1 MNMKWI
7 VTGLGMAGLT
17 LALSAADYTWNQ
29 KPGDTWQDWAN
40 PANWLVDGE
49 AATAA
54 PGAEDTVARPK
65 TSGNGQN
72 KAYQWWWNLGGS
84 SITLSK
90 FAFGGDWWLTDTYA
104 FSEGSMTATG
114 AGSQFPVGVT
124 VRVGKNAT
132 LSFPAGAILEI
143 GVNHSQ
149 NSDNAKFV
157 IEDGG
162 ALNVDCTFFPRRV
175 DFTVNEGG
183 KFVYGSNV
191 ALENCNANQFWSITN
206 HGELTFESG
215 ISKFGNAWSCPLSLL
230 QLAGVM
236 TVGGPFKVRNNLNYR
251 IELTGGR
258 LVAISDVYFENRQP
272 KDGKAN
278 PPKYDGWTKFSDGA
292 NLDIEVADGKTLD
305 LTPFTYAGA
314 ATIRK
319 TGAGTLKLA
328 DVPTALSMHGGPVT
342 FAANSRTAMT
352 SLDIGEGQA
361 FTVSVKNMAINK
373 LVAVDGT
380 LTLAAAG
387 LTVKAYEADS
397 VGGAI
402 RIEKTAFEEG
412 DVLISTPSELLRIAV
427 KNAAKAQKMAVR
439 EEGETLKAGGAL
451 YVFDSTNASALNDP
465 AGWRGG
471 EVPPEDEDVVLE
483 GAGVVVQ
490 VSAST
495 LPKFKS
501 LTVRGGAILRV
512 VDDVKLPKV
521 VIGAQGS
528 LEVASGTVELPMLT
542 LNSMATLVIASGAEA
557 TLSELYT
564 LLTDGADPATTLPRI
579 TLDSGA
585 TLTVPDAMAFRNV
598 ALTIHGTLAV
608 DGTSVY
614 LGTAAADETA
624 YFEMTADGGKIVPVA
639 DPTTTGFTYYYL
651 VPMAGGRVRVPS
663 GSITIRNM
671 PQTSFAQGATTRVY
685 MGAANANRQNAKDEA
700 IEFVLDKSTLF
711 TRNAYNGSNVYLA
724 CLGGGVTLRLKDGS
738 AYRAWFADADA
749 VGTNGR
755 CGGFRLVGN
764 ARIVMEEGSRLVVPE
779 DCTTHFDF
787 SPDTEREVLTMTNA
801 YLHLARTTGNGKA
814 KIRMVGSE
822 NILEAAFPCWW
833 RMDNGCNAFSGVK
846 ELNLDGA
853 ETKLTV
859 VTWHQGVQGS
869 TGRIFS
875 SGANVT
881 GEGSL
886 VVGSTATNLGEFGHS
901 WYHDLTILYGISG
914 NACSGALRVGS
925 DKTKIA
931 LLNGADWAGTLV
943 SDGRIALGDPTA
955 TDAAV
960 EASVGTLRM
969 SAPFSLRVWRDAEG
983 NLVHD
988 RLNVTKG
995 VVVAT
1000 EGAGSLRLDIAEGV
1014 VLKAGE
1020 EIVLGT
1026 FPAGT
1031 FETLQVRGG
1040 GRSLKVV
1047 ERTTETEGIVQG
1059 VLRLDSDVE
1068 YVYDPWFE
1076 KSSSDH
1082 GDHFTGEADISLNL
1096 EGGTR
1101 TITNWKRI
1109 SAATGESLWS
1119 GQNLELVNGTL
1130 EIADTAEIAAGMVTL
1145 ATNATLRLLRGCY
1158 LATAFND
1165 GGTRVFDLAAG
1176 SRLLMD
1182 GNEWRMSR
1190 TRVNVAKG
1198 AEWTADLT
1206 RLTLASAVGQKEWN
1220 ISGRAWLLRG
1230 IDIAGSDVANDKLTV
1245 NLNPGGE
1252 LDIGGPVATNGHN
1265 CKIDLVLKGGTVRL
1279 FWDAAFEAGTVRLAD
1294 GADVVLD
1301 IAPGVTFDESV
1312 ITRGT
1317 GSKLTVNRDVPM
1329 ADLPPRYVFDLK
1341 YDRTGRSWWLSADS
1355 FKEKVATISYVET
1368 KSESV
1373 VTNADMTVTTNAA
1386 TVVEHVRPISF
1397 KVTYPNPDAE
1407 SPNATETAQATDTIF
1422 RRRFPQGEGPWTIT
1436 AEITDIYGATQVT
1449 ELTIRKPKNPVAQPV
1464 PNGEIL
1470 VGYAVYWREHTN
1482 QLKDIIENDF
1492 GNLIVPWSY
1501 SGRLVPEFLEDGLY
1515 YYWPSVLTNKWF
1527 NLMEQK
1533 RIYAMDMY
1541 TGNHSA
1547 ALDRRIDEVWGDRY
1561 VGNNMGEYASFIYQG
1576 GANIGLDL
1584 NLAEARD
1591 RFVNRWMGNAG
1602 FGWQSKFVR
1611 SFSTCGAALA
1621 GYELAGGVDFICNEM
1636 WAIGAENIGY
1646 TSGEARAAARKWG
1659 PEYFCAWNAHEWQ
1672 TTGIPYRTKQKYDSL
1687 LVGYLQEWIAGASAF
1702 SLESG
1707 ANGTSDAYKY
1717 TDQYAAD
1724 DPAKPANNRFYTG
1737 YTGHASSNYCATTK
1751 KFYDWTKANPRGNAT
1766 PETKIALALGNCD
1779 GYLGLNRGYSVW
1791 SQGKNAETNAALW
1804 RYGAPENT
1812 QALMQEFF
1820 YPHPAAFLAPYGN
1833 RFIGGTP
1840 YGQVDVAQIDD
1851 DSRLADLSRYELLV
1865 FAGWNTMTP
1874 HVKDVLERYV
1884 EAGGTLV
1891 MSRPEL
1897 TTRVDRD
1904 FKNYTDA
1911 DLLPL
1916 FGELPAEGEPG
1927 DCAIYRKGKGTY
1939 YLLTA
1944 RQFPSESAAYTAAYT
1959 NLVGELARAVRQ
1971 TVKIAGAASDPDS
1984 PQAITYGV
1992 YPDKIYFLNADTTKP
2007 RTFTCRMAG
2016 ETREMTL
2023 EPCEIRAVKRPIKG
2037 FFIRIR

>member
-1 MNMKWI
+1 MKRSI
-7 VTGLGMAGLT
+7 SIRFRSLVATGAAFLS
-17 LALSAADYTWNQ
+17 LSASAGTYHWVG
-29 KPGDTWQDWAN
+29 PEWGLYSE
-40 PANWLVDGE
+40 PANWRVGSAEGDV
-49 AATAA
+49 ATACPSA
-54 PGAEDTVARPK
+54 NDSVVIPTGSSVDL
-65 TSGNGQN
+65 N
-72 KAYQWWWNLGGS
+72 GGS
-84 SITLSK
+84 WTSKWSPAGVRVAFRNGRWKSLAGGSFAKGNTIALGEGADIELYNANKGVWWGHQTDTTTFNVEKGANLSLTGNQK
-90 FAFGGDWWLTDTYA
+90 FDQFTVNVKEGGVFTHNCKVGMCCGRGDRAYRIFVEQGGLARFPNGLEVDSDFYGGGYPWIKLAEGATAEFGGDVTSFKTDYSPRVEVQSGAVLHFTAPCA
-104 FSEGSMTATG
+104 FTDLRRVEGNATSKVADG
-114 AGSQFPVGVT
+114 ATITVRVDEGVIEDLNALPFGSGVT
-124 VRVGKNAT
+124 V
-132 LSFPAGAILEI
+132 
-143 GVNHSQ
+143 
-149 NSDNAKFV
+149 
-157 IEDGG
+157 
-162 ALNVDCTFFPRRV
+162 
-175 DFTVNEGG
+175 
-183 KFVYGSNV
+183 
-191 ALENCNANQFWSITN
+191 
-206 HGELTFESG
+206 
-215 ISKFGNAWSCPLSLL
+215 
-230 QLAGVM
+230 
-236 TVGGPFKVRNNLNYR
+236 
-251 IELTGGR
+251 
-258 LVAISDVYFENRQP
+258 
-272 KDGKAN
+272 
-278 PPKYDGWTKFSDGA
+278 
-292 NLDIEVADGKTLD
+292 
-305 LTPFTYAGA
+305 
-314 ATIRK
+314 RK
-319 TGAGTLKLA
+319 TGAGSIVATTNAALVIAEGALAVSESYPSAADITFEDATSVALMTTGSSIVWPESLKMAA
-328 DVPTALSMHGGPVT
+328 DA
-342 FAANSRTAMT
+342 
-352 SLDIGEGQA
+352 Q
-361 FTVSVKNMAINK
+361 VS
-373 LVAVDGT
+373 
-380 LTLAAAG
+380 
-387 LTVKAYEADS
+387 
-397 VGGAI
+397 
-402 RIEKTAFEEG
+402 
-412 DVLISTPSELLRIAV
+412 LRIAV
-427 KNAAKAQKMAVR
+427 AGVTIDRLPSAFSDVVVDEAKIGRDVPFLTCPDAASLEALR
-439 EEGETLKAGGAL
+439 EKILAHLPPTRNVYIQGQSLVLSEMKEQTFTGGA
-451 YVFDSTNASALNDP
+451 DGTITDWNDP
-465 AGWRGG
+465 AGWRNGVVPTSG
-471 EVPPEDEDVVLE
+471 EVAVLGGGVVLMLAKTPAVGKIE
-483 GAGVVVQ
+483 VARGARVRVAGDAIELPD
-490 VSAST
+490 VSLLGDASLEITAGSAILKGGFSCAASVSGESVT
-495 LPKFKS
+495 LPS
-501 LTVRGGAILRV
+501 LAI
-512 VDDVKLPKV
+512 
-521 VIGAQGS
+521 A
-528 LEVASGTVELPMLT
+528 A
-542 LNSMATLVIASGAEA
+542 
-557 TLSELYT
+557 
-564 LLTDGADPATTLPRI
+564 
-579 TLDSGA
+579 GA
-585 TLTVPDAMAFRNV
+585 TLAAPDAMKFKNV
-598 ALTIHGTLAV
+598 ALTVNGTLAV
-608 DGTSVY
+608 DGTSLY
-614 LGTAAADETA
+614 LGYAAAGETS
-624 YFEMTADGGKIVPVA
+624 YFELTADGGKIQPVA
-639 DPTTTGFTYYYL
+639 DPATTGFAYYYL
-651 VPMAGGRVRVPS
+651 VPETGGRVKVPS
-663 GSITIRNM
+663 GAIHLSNM
-671 PQTSFAQGATTRVY
+671 PKESFAQGATTFVCL
-685 MGAANANRQNAKDEA
+685 GAANANRQNAKDEA

-833 RMDNGCNAFSGVK
+833 SMNNGCNAFSGVK

-881 GEGSL
+881 GEGSI
-886 VVGSTATNLGEFGHS
+886 VIGSTETDKGEFNHS

-960 EASVGTLRM
+960 EATVGTLRM

-1130 EIADTAEIAAGMVTL
+1130 EIADTAEIAAGSVML

-1206 RLTLASAVGQKEWN
+1206 KLTLASAVAESVEQKQWN
-1220 ISGRAWLLRG
+1220 VSGVAKLLRG
-1230 IDIAGSDVANDKLTV
+1230 INVVGTGVAGDKLTV
-1245 NLNPGGE
+1245 NLNEGGE
-1252 LDIGGPVATNGHN
+1252 LFLGGPVSVNGNN
-1265 CKIDLVLKGGTVRL
+1265 CTIDLVLRGGSLTLV
-1279 FWDAAFEAGTVRLAD
+1279 WDAAIDAGTVRVAD
-1294 GADVVLD
+1294 GAEVVVNV
-1301 IAPGVTFDESV
+1301 AKGVGFDESV
-1312 ITRGT
+1312 IALGA
-1317 GSKLTVNRDVPM
+1317 GSKLTVNRDV
-1329 ADLPPRYVFDLK
+1329 AVDGLPQRYAFDLK

-1355 FKEKVATISYVET
+1355 FREKVATISYVET

-1724 DPAKPANNRFYTG
+1724 DPDKPANNRFYTG

-1791 SQGKNAETNAALW
+1791 SQGRNAETNSALW

-1812 QALMQEFF
+1812 QAMMQEFF
-1820 YPHPAAFLAPYGN
+1820 YPHPAAFLAPYNN

-1851 DSRLADLSRYELLV
+1851 DSTLADLRRYKLLV

-1891 MSRPEL
+1891 LSRPEL

-1904 FKNYTDA
+1904 YVNYTDA

-1916 FGELPAEGEPG
+1916 FGELPPEGQPG
-1927 DCAIYRKGKGTY
+1927 DYVVYRKGLGTY

-1944 RQFPSESAAYTAAYT
+1944 RQFPSETADYTAAYKA
-1959 NLVGELARAVRQ
+1959 LVERLARTVHQ
-1971 TVKIAGAASDPDS
+1971 TVRISGTADDPDS
-1984 PQAITYGV
+1984 PQAIAYGV
-1992 YPDKIYFLNADTTKP
+1992 YDDKAYFLNADTIRS
-2007 RTFTCRMAG
+2007 RTFTYRMEG
-2016 ETREMTL
+2016 ETRTMTL
-2023 EPCEIRAVKRPIKG
+2023 EPCEIRAVPRTGRIEG
-2037 FFIRIR
+2037 FYIRIR

>member
-1 MNMKWI
+1 MNMNMKWI

-54 PGAEDTVARPK
+54 PSANDTVKQPLS
-65 TSGNGQN
+65 TSGSMW
-72 KAYQWWWNLGGS
+72 KWNLGGTA
-84 SITLSK
+84 ITLKKLDLSEDK
-90 FAFGGDWWLTDTYA
+90 TKIDAYGFKNGELSVEEFKLLPRATMTIADHATVSLKNST
-104 FSEGSMTATG
+104 FSPNIWDSG
-114 AGSQFPVGVT
+114 ASDCAVVT
-124 VRVGKNAT
+124 VQKG
-132 LSFPAGAILEI
+132 GALELH
-143 GVNHSQ
+143 GNFLPRLAAFTV
-149 NSDNAKFV
+149 
-157 IEDGG
+157 EDGG
-162 ALNVDCTFFPRRV
+162 TFLYAKDAV
-175 DFTVNEGG
+175 
-183 KFVYGSNV
+183 
-191 ALENCNANQFWSITN
+191 LQNCNRGFLWTVVNSGTAIFEDGICKFNATWSAPWQIRQMA
-206 HGELTFESG
+206 GEMV
-215 ISKFGNAWSCPLSLL
+215 W
-230 QLAGVM
+230 
-236 TVGGPFKVRNNLNYR
+236 GGPFKVQNNLYYQ
-251 IELTGGR
+251 IELTGGK
-258 LVAISDVYFENRQP
+258 VSATGDVTFSYNATYN
-272 KDGKAN
+272 GN
-278 PPKYDGWTKFSDGA
+278 PLNNSFKFTDGA
-292 NLDIEVADGKTLD
+292 DLELDVADGKTLD

-685 MGAANANRQNAKDEA
+685 MGATDADRQNAKDEA
-700 IEFVLDKSTLF
+700 IDLVVDNATLF
-711 TRNAYNGSNVYLA
+711 VRNNGSNNSYPG
-724 CLGGGVTLRLKDGS
+724 CLGGGVTLRLTNGG
-738 AYRAWFADADA
+738 AYREWFKDDTAG
-749 VGTNGR
+749 GTNGR

-764 ARIVMEEGSRLVVPE
+764 GRIVMEEGTRFILPL
-779 DCTTHFDF
+779 DCTASFDF
-787 SPDTEREVLTMTNA
+787 SPDTDREVLTMTNA
-801 YLHLARTTGNGKA
+801 YLHLQWTSGNGKA
-814 KIRMVGSE
+814 KIRMVGD
-822 NILEAAFPCWW
+822 NILEANCPQWYS
-833 RMDNGCNAFSGVK
+833 MNNGCNAFKGVK
-846 ELNLDGA
+846 ELNLDGVD
-853 ETKLTV
+853 TKLTV
-859 VTWHQGVQGS
+859 VTWQAGVGGT
-869 TGRIFS
+869 TGNIFR
-875 SGANVT
+875 SGAAVT

-960 EASVGTLRM
+960 EATVGTLRM

-1206 RLTLASAVGQKEWN
+1206 KLTLASAVAESVEQKQWN
-1220 ISGRAWLLRG
+1220 VSGVARLLRG
-1230 IDIAGSDVANDKLTV
+1230 INVVGTGVAGDKLTV
-1245 NLNPGGE
+1245 NLNEGGE
-1252 LDIGGPVATNGHN
+1252 LFLGGPVSVNGNN
-1265 CKIDLVLKGGTVRL
+1265 CTIDLVLRGGSLTLV
-1279 FWDAAFEAGTVRLAD
+1279 WDAAIDPGVVRVAD
-1294 GADVVLD
+1294 GAEVVVNV
-1301 IAPGVTFDESV
+1301 AKGVGFDESV
-1312 ITRGT
+1312 IALGA
-1317 GSKLTVNRDVPM
+1317 GSKLTVNRDV
-1329 ADLPPRYVFDLK
+1329 AVDGLPQRYAFDLK

-1724 DPAKPANNRFYTG
+1724 DPDKPANNRFYTG

-1791 SQGKNAETNAALW
+1791 SQGRNAETNSALW

-1812 QALMQEFF
+1812 QAMMQEFF
-1820 YPHPAAFLAPYGN
+1820 YPHPAAFLAPYNN

-1851 DSRLADLSRYELLV
+1851 DSTLADLRRYKLLV

-1891 MSRPEL
+1891 LSRPEL

-1904 FKNYTDA
+1904 YVNYTDA

-1916 FGELPAEGEPG
+1916 FGELPPEGQLG
-1927 DCAIYRKGKGTY
+1927 DYVVYRKGLGTY

-1944 RQFPSESAAYTAAYT
+1944 RQFPSETADYTAAYKA
-1959 NLVGELARAVRQ
+1959 LVERLARTVHQ
-1971 TVKIAGAASDPDS
+1971 TVRISGTADDPDS
-1984 PQAITYGV
+1984 PQAIAYGV
-1992 YPDKIYFLNADTTKP
+1992 YDDKAYFLNADTIRS
-2007 RTFTCRMAG
+2007 RTFTYRMEG
-2016 ETREMTL
+2016 ETRTMTL
-2023 EPCEIRAVKRPIKG
+2023 EPCEIRAVPRTGRIEG
-2037 FFIRIR
+2037 FYIRIR